1 MGIKGPRNVAHSVRA
16 RLTAYALREQIA
28 TDYCFLRYACERFL
42 FRLGKTPYAERFIL
56 KGAAAFTYWVGARFR
71 TTRDTD
77 LEWTGPLSHD
87 HLRNVFSEICGQVCE
102 DDGVVFFPDTLLIE
116 DIREDADYT
125 GVRVTL
131 IAGLEQARVTLKFDI
146 GTGDAVYPAP
156 EHIDYPVLLDGFEAP
171 SVKIYPIYTIIAE
184 KYEAIVSLGLL
195 NSRVK
200 DYFDLWALFRT
211 FEPDGEI
218 LRSAVTR
225 TFRRR
230 GTPLPTEC
238 PVGLS
243 PQFCEDTQKG
253 ALWRAFLKKNNITDC
268 PTGLCEI
275 GQTLSERMDALGLL
289 AFPAE

>member
-87 HLRNVFSEICGQVCE
+87 HIRNVFSEICGQVCE
-102 DDGVVFFPDTLLIE
+102 DDGIVFFPDTLLIE

-146 GTGDAVYPAP
+146 GTGDAVYPTP

-184 KYEAIVSLGLL
+184 NMKPS
-195 NSRVK
+195 SR
-200 DYFDLWALFRT
+200 
-211 FEPDGEI
+211 
-218 LRSAVTR
+218 
-225 TFRRR
+225 
-230 GTPLPTEC
+230 
-238 PVGLS
+238 
-243 PQFCEDTQKG
+243 
-253 ALWRAFLKKNNITDC
+253 
-268 PTGLCEI
+268 
-275 GQTLSERMDALGLL
+275 L
-289 AFPAE
+289 AC